1 MDKFRKD
8 VKKAMSGQTVT
19 TVPSAPVDNTS
30 DDKSNQ
36 KINAMNG
43 TVTVIY
49 KGEDGLNI
57 RKAPSYTA
65 AVDQIVHEGV
75 FTVVGISAD
84 EKWYKLK
91 SGLFITTIPDYVSF
105 KATQEQKEPDISA
118 FVSPGTRPTLRSAPS
133 SRRKTQSNFV
143 NRIAVTKSSTIQEK
157 KFILAL
163 PPRMNPSCSA

>member
-1 MDKFRKD
+1 MDQFRKD

-57 RKAPSYTA
+57 
-65 AVDQIVHEGV
+65 
-75 FTVVGISAD
+75 
-84 EKWYKLK
+84 
-91 SGLFITTIPDYVSF
+91 
-105 KATQEQKEPDISA
+105 
-118 FVSPGTRPTLRSAPS
+118 
-133 SRRKTQSNFV
+133 
-143 NRIAVTKSSTIQEK
+143 
-157 KFILAL
+157 
-163 PPRMNPSCSA
+163 